1 MKLKKN
7 IEPKNP
13 DTTTSDTDTSR
24 TADRKT
30 ATAIWG
36 GRESARKTNAFKWN
50 G

>member
-30 ATAIWG
+30 NSFRFG
-36 GRESARKTNAFKWN
+36 SRKSARKTS
-50 G
+50 GYYGHG